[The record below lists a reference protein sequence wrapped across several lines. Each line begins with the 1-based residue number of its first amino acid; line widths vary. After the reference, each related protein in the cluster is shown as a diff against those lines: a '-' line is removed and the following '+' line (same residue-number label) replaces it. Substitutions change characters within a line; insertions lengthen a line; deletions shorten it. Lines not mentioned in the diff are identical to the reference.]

1 MDRLIILVVVAAA
14 AATLAFLVQR
24 RRPDAPIR
32 TGWTVP
38 EQLDRRD
45 FARPDAPWLVAVF
58 TSASCDSCAAVVD
71 VAGPLA
77 SDAVAVDVVEVGE
90 RREVH
95 DRYAVDA
102 VPMVLLVDTLGVVRD
117 HHLGPVSAT
126 HLWGSLAELRE
137 PGSTPDGCDAGH

>member
-90 RREVH
+90 RRKVH

-137 PGSTPDGCDAGH
+137 PGSTPDGCDTGH

>member
-1 MDRLIILVVVAAA
+1 MAAA

-45 FARPDAPWLVAVF
+45 FAHPDAPWLVAVF

-95 DRYAVDA
+95 DRYAVNA
-102 VPMVLLVDTLGVVRD
+102 VPMVLLVDALGVVRD
-117 HHLGPVSAT
+117 HHLGPVSAA

-137 PGSTPDGCDAGH
+137 PGSTPNGCDAGH

>member
-1 MDRLIILVVVAAA
+1 MDRLLVLVVVAVA
-14 AATLAFLVQR
+14 AATLAYLVQR

-77 SDAVAVDVVEVGE
+77 SGAVAVDVVEVGE
-90 RREVH
+90 RHEVH

-102 VPMVLLVDTLGVVRD
+102 VPMVLLVDALGVVRD

>member
-1 MDRLIILVVVAAA
+1 MDRLLVLVVVAAA
-14 AATLAFLVQR
+14 AATLAYLVQR

-58 TSASCDSCAAVVD
+58 TSASCDSCAAVVA
-71 VAGPLA
+71 VAEPLA
-77 SDAVAVDVVEVGE
+77 SAAVVVDVVEVDE
-90 RREVH
+90 RSEVH

-126 HLWGSLAELRE
+126 HLWGSLAELRQ

>member
-1 MDRLIILVVVAAA
+1 VDRLIILVVVAAA

-90 RREVH
+90 RRKVH

>member
-1 MDRLIILVVVAAA
+1 MDRLLVLVVVAAA
-14 AATLAFLVQR
+14 AAALAYLVQR

-32 TGWTVP
+32 TGWMVP

-77 SDAVAVDVVEVGE
+77 SGAVAVDVVEVGE
-90 RREVH
+90 RHEVH

-102 VPMVLLVDTLGVVRD
+102 VPMVLLVDALGVVRD

-126 HLWGSLAELRE
+126 HLWGSLAELRQ

>member
-14 AATLAFLVQR
+14 AATLALLVQR

-32 TGWTVP
+32 TGWAVP

-45 FARPDAPWLVAVF
+45 FVRPDAPWLVAVF

>member
-1 MDRLIILVVVAAA
+1 VDRLLVLVVVAAA
-14 AATLAFLVQR
+14 AAALAYLVQR

-77 SDAVAVDVVEVGE
+77 SGAVAVDVVEVGE
-90 RREVH
+90 RHEVH

-102 VPMVLLVDTLGVVRD
+102 VPMVLLVDALGVVRD

-126 HLWGSLAELRE
+126 HLWGSLAELRQ

>member
-1 MDRLIILVVVAAA
+1 MDRLIILVLVAAA

-45 FARPDAPWLVAVF
+45 FAHPDAPWLVAVF
-58 TSASCDSCAAVVD
+58 TSASCDSCAAVID

-95 DRYAVDA
+95 DRYAVNA
-102 VPMVLLVDTLGVVRD
+102 VPMVLLVDALGVVRD
-117 HHLGPVSAT
+117 HHLGPVSAA

>member
-1 MDRLIILVVVAAA
+1 MDRLLVLVVVAAA
-14 AATLAFLVQR
+14 AATLAYLVQR

-32 TGWTVP
+32 TGWIVP

-45 FARPDAPWLVAVF
+45 FTRPDAPWLVAVF

-77 SDAVAVDVVEVGE
+77 SAAVAVDVVEVDE
-90 RREVH
+90 RHEVH

-126 HLWGSLAELRE
+126 HLWGSLAELRQ

>member
-1 MDRLIILVVVAAA
+1 MDRLLVLVVVAAA
-14 AATLAFLVQR
+14 AAALAYLVQR

-77 SDAVAVDVVEVGE
+77 SGAVAVDVVEVGE
-90 RREVH
+90 RHEVH

-102 VPMVLLVDTLGVVRD
+102 VPMVLLVDALGVVRD

-126 HLWGSLAELRE
+126 HLWGSLAELRQ

>member
-45 FARPDAPWLVAVF
+45 FAHPDAPWLVAVF

-71 VAGPLA
+71 MAGPLA

-117 HHLGPVSAT
+117 HHLGPVSAA

>member
-1 MDRLIILVVVAAA
+1 MDRLRVLVVVAAA
-14 AATLAFLVQR
+14 AATLAYLVQR

-71 VAGPLA
+71 VAEPLTSA
-77 SDAVAVDVVEVGE
+77 AVAVDVVEVDE

-126 HLWGSLAELRE
+126 HLWGSLAELRQ

>member
-1 MDRLIILVVVAAA
+1 MDRLIILVVVASAA
-14 AATLAFLVQR
+14 AALAFLVQR

-45 FARPDAPWLVAVF
+45 FARPDASWLVAVF
-58 TSASCDSCAAVVD
+58 TSASCDSCAAVID

-90 RREVH
+90 RRKVH

>member
-45 FARPDAPWLVAVF
+45 FAHPDAPWLVAVF

-102 VPMVLLVDTLGVVRD
+102 VPMVLLVDALGVVRD
-117 HHLGPVSAT
+117 HHLGPVSAA

>member
-1 MDRLIILVVVAAA
+1 VDRLIILVVSAAA

-24 RRPDAPIR
+24 RRPNAPIR

-38 EQLDRRD
+38 DQLDRRD
-45 FARPDAPWLVAVF
+45 FAHPDAPWLVAVF

-71 VAGPLA
+71 VAKPLA
-77 SDAVAVDVVEVGE
+77 SDAVAVDVVEIGE
-90 RREVH
+90 KREVH

-102 VPMVLLVDTLGVVRD
+102 VPMVLLVDALGVVRD
-117 HHLGPVSAT
+117 HHLGPVSAA

>member
-1 MDRLIILVVVAAA
+1 MDRLIILVVSAAA

-38 EQLDRRD
+38 DQLDRRD
-45 FARPDAPWLVAVF
+45 FAHPDAPWLVAVF

-77 SDAVAVDVVEVGE
+77 SDAVAIDVVEVGE

-102 VPMVLLVDTLGVVRD
+102 VPMVLLVDALGVVRD
-117 HHLGPVSAT
+117 HHLGPVSAA

>member
-1 MDRLIILVVVAAA
+1 VDRLIILVVVAAA

-45 FARPDAPWLVAVF
+45 FAHPDAPWLVAVF

-102 VPMVLLVDTLGVVRD
+102 VPMVLLVDALGVVRD
-117 HHLGPVSAT
+117 HHLGPVSAA

>member
-45 FARPDAPWLVAVF
+45 FAHPDAPWLVAVF

-90 RREVH
+90 RRKVH

>member
-45 FARPDAPWLVAVF
+45 FAHPDAPWLVAVF

-95 DRYAVDA
+95 DRYAVDT
-102 VPMVLLVDTLGVVRD
+102 VPMVLLVDALGVVRD
-117 HHLGPVSAT
+117 HHLGPVSAA

-137 PGSTPDGCDAGH
+137 PGSTPNGCDAGH

>member
-1 MDRLIILVVVAAA
+1 VDRLLVLVVVAAA
-14 AATLAFLVQR
+14 AATLAYLVQR

-32 TGWTVP
+32 TGWMVP

-77 SDAVAVDVVEVGE
+77 SGAVAVDVVEVGE
-90 RREVH
+90 RHEVH

-102 VPMVLLVDTLGVVRD
+102 VPMVLLVDALGVVRD

>member
-24 RRPDAPIR
+24 RRPNAPIR

-38 EQLDRRD
+38 DQLDRRD
-45 FARPDAPWLVAVF
+45 FAHPDAPWLVAVF

-71 VAGPLA
+71 VAKPLA
-77 SDAVAVDVVEVGE
+77 SDAVAVDVVEIGE
-90 RREVH
+90 KREVH

-102 VPMVLLVDTLGVVRD
+102 VPMVLLVDALGVVRD
-117 HHLGPVSAT
+117 HHLGPVSAA

>member
-1 MDRLIILVVVAAA
+1 MDRLLVLVVVAAA
-14 AATLAFLVQR
+14 AATLAYLVQR

-71 VAGPLA
+71 VAEPLTSA
-77 SDAVAVDVVEVGE
+77 AVAVDVVEVDE

-102 VPMVLLVDTLGVVRD
+102 VPMVLLADSLGVVRD

-137 PGSTPDGCDAGH
+137 PGSTADGCDAGH

>member
-1 MDRLIILVVVAAA
+1 MDRLIILVLVAAA

-45 FARPDAPWLVAVF
+45 FAHPDAPWLVAVF

-102 VPMVLLVDTLGVVRD
+102 VPMVLLVDALGVVRD
-117 HHLGPVSAT
+117 HHLGPVSAA

>member
-14 AATLAFLVQR
+14 AATLALLVQR

-45 FARPDAPWLVAVF
+45 FAHPDAPWLVAVF

-117 HHLGPVSAT
+117 HHLGPVAAT

>member
-1 MDRLIILVVVAAA
+1 MDRLLILVVVAAA
-14 AATLAFLVQR
+14 AATLAYLVQR

>member
-1 MDRLIILVVVAAA
+1 MDRLLVLVVVAAA
-14 AATLAFLVQR
+14 AAALAYLVQR

-90 RREVH
+90 RHEVH

-102 VPMVLLVDTLGVVRD
+102 VPMVLLVDALGVVRD

>member
-1 MDRLIILVVVAAA
+1 MDRLLVLVVVAAA
-14 AATLAFLVQR
+14 AATLAYLVQR

-77 SDAVAVDVVEVGE
+77 SGAVAVDVVEVGE

-126 HLWGSLAELRE
+126 HLWGSLAELRQ

>member
-1 MDRLIILVVVAAA
+1 VDRLLVLVVVAAA
-14 AATLAFLVQR
+14 AATLAYLVQR

-32 TGWTVP
+32 TGWMVP

-77 SDAVAVDVVEVGE
+77 SGAVAVDVVEVGE
-90 RREVH
+90 RHEVH

-102 VPMVLLVDTLGVVRD
+102 VPMVSLVDALGVVRD

-126 HLWGSLAELRE
+126 HLWGSLAELRQ

>member
-1 MDRLIILVVVAAA
+1 VDRVLVLVVVAAA
-14 AATLAFLVQR
+14 AATLAYLVQR

-71 VAGPLA
+71 VAEPLA
-77 SDAVAVDVVEVGE
+77 SAAVVVDVVEVDE
-90 RREVH
+90 RPEVH

-126 HLWGSLAELRE
+126 HLWGSLAELRQ

>member
-1 MDRLIILVVVAAA
+1 MDRLLVLVMVAAA
-14 AATLAFLVQR
+14 AASLAYLVQR

-32 TGWTVP
+32 TGWTAP

-58 TSASCDSCAAVVD
+58 TSASCDSCTAVVD
-71 VAGPLA
+71 IAEPLA
-77 SDAVAVDVVEVGE
+77 SDAVAVDVVEVDE

>member
-1 MDRLIILVVVAAA
+1 MDRLLVLVVVAAA
-14 AATLAFLVQR
+14 AATLAYLVQR

-58 TSASCDSCAAVVD
+58 TSASCDRCAAVVD
-71 VAGPLA
+71 VAEPLA
-77 SDAVAVDVVEVGE
+77 SAAVAVDVVEVDE

-102 VPMVLLVDTLGVVRD
+102 VPMVLLADTLGVVRD

-137 PGSTPDGCDAGH
+137 PGSTADGYDAGH

>member
-45 FARPDAPWLVAVF
+45 FAHPDAPWLVAVF
-58 TSASCDSCAAVVD
+58 TSASCDSCAAGVD
-71 VAGPLA
+71 VSEPLA
-77 SDAVAVDVVEVGE
+77 STAVAVDVVEVDE

>member
-90 RREVH
+90 RRKVH

>member
-1 MDRLIILVVVAAA
+1 MDRLLVLVVVAAA
-14 AATLAFLVQR
+14 AATLAYLVQR

-71 VAGPLA
+71 VAEPLTSA
-77 SDAVAVDVVEVGE
+77 AVVVDVVELNE
-90 RREVH
+90 RPEVH
-95 DRYAVDA
+95 ERYAVDA

-126 HLWGSLAELRE
+126 HLWGSLAELRQ

>member
-1 MDRLIILVVVAAA
+1 MDRLLVLVVVAAA
-14 AATLAFLVQR
+14 AAALAYLVQR

-32 TGWTVP
+32 TGWMVP

-77 SDAVAVDVVEVGE
+77 SGAVAVDVVEVGE
-90 RREVH
+90 RHEVH

-102 VPMVLLVDTLGVVRD
+102 VPMVLLVDALGVVRD